1 MRKFVKHTSL
11 TQNNEPMNPI
21 VGTGSTEVL
30 DSEKPDLSR
39 GYLFWFHSEK
49 QGYFFTN
56 KTRKFWKKL
65 QYVCIYVPWAINYAQ
80 TIEAISLFTGI
91 ILWFLSFCVT
101 CVGHYIPDYKCKMH
115 CTTQFCCHASMWYH
129 DNNKL
134 SCHLVG
140 NCDITLQRAC
150 YTRDQI

>member
-56 KTRKFWKKL
+56 KTRKF
-65 QYVCIYVPWAINYAQ
+65 
-80 TIEAISLFTGI
+80 
-91 ILWFLSFCVT
+91 
-101 CVGHYIPDYKCKMH
+101 
-115 CTTQFCCHASMWYH
+115 
-129 DNNKL
+129 
-134 SCHLVG
+134 
-140 NCDITLQRAC
+140 
-150 YTRDQI
+150 